1 MTKSRTRR
9 FAAVLTEEW
18 RSWFVQ
24 ALAGAIGDID
34 QDQWLE
40 NAR

>member
-1 MTKSRTRR
+1 
-9 FAAVLTEEW
+9 LTPQW

-24 ALAGAIGDID
+24 ALAGAIGDIN
-34 QDQWLE
+34 QNQWLE